1 MAVQKQEKLIE
12 MELVT
17 VLLLITVEVYSQATV
32 NKILTNE

>member
-1 MAVQKQEKLIE
+1 MAVQKREKLIE
-12 MELVT
+12 MQLVT